1 MIIRSKHNLLVYPFF
16 KLYTILKIRKNFI
29 NVNISGDF
37 KDKGLPVLLICNHIS
52 WWDGFW
58 AMYLNMKV
66 FRREFHFMMLE
77 DQLDKYWF
85 FKLTGGYPVRRGSK
99 SVIDSINYTNELLSE
114 KNNIVLLFPG
124 GKIESLY
131 NNSIEFEKGVVRI
144 INQTGGMVHIIFVVN
159 LIEYFSESRLCLYI
173 YYKEYNRYDEDTEV
187 IQRDYNEFY
196 SDCVSENIQKAPSQ

>member
-1 MIIRSKHNLLVYPFF
+1 MIIKSKHNPLVYPFF
-16 KLYTILKIRKNFI
+16 KIYTILKIRRNFTS
-29 NVNISGDF
+29 VNISGEF
-37 KDKGLPVLLICNHIS
+37 EDKEMPVLLICNHIS

-58 AMYLNMKV
+58 AMHLNMKV
-66 FRREFHFMMLE
+66 FKRKFHFMMLE

-159 LIEYFSESRLCLYI
+159 LIEYFSESRPGLYI
-173 YYKEYNRYDEDTEV
+173 YYKEYDRYDEDTEV

-196 SDCVSENIQKAPSQ
+196 SDCVSENIQKAPSR